1 MIKNA
6 TVACAALLA
15 LGIVQPQLAQEKGG
29 TIRVQ
34 LNYTGSG
41 TVDANHKIF
50 VALWDS
56 ADFAKPNVRVIPV
69 DVKSTDSKDGVVTFT
84 NVQKSPAYVSA
95 AFDTTGKWDGQ
106 SGPPPAG
113 ASLGMY
119 SSAPPTPEAI
129 NVAAGK
135 SERVTIVF
143 DDSYKMR

>member
-1 MIKNA
+1 MIKN
-6 TVACAALLA
+6 TIVVSAALLA
-15 LGIVQPQLAQEKGG
+15 LGMAQPQLAQQKGG

-34 LNYTGSG
+34 LTYSGSG

-56 ADFAKPNVRVIPV
+56 ADFAKPDAHVVPV

-95 AFDTTGKWDGQ
+95 ALDTTGKWDGQ

-119 SSAPPTPEAI
+119 SSAPPTPDAI
-129 NVAAGK
+129 NVAPGK

-143 DDSYKMR
+143 DDSHKMM

>member
-1 MIKNA
+1 MIKN
-6 TVACAALLA
+6 TIVVSAALLA
-15 LGIVQPQLAQEKGG
+15 LGMAQPQLAQEEGG

-56 ADFAKPNVRVIPV
+56 ADFAKPNARVKPV

-84 NVQKSPAYVSA
+84 NVRKSPAYVSA
-95 AFDTTGKWDGQ
+95 AFDATGKWDGH

-113 ASLGMY
+113 ASVGMY

-129 NVAAGK
+129 DVAPGK
-135 SERVTIVF
+135 SEPVTIAF
-143 DDSYKMR
+143 DDSHKMM

>member
-1 MIKNA
+1 MTKSA
-6 TVACAALLA
+6 TIVCAAVLLA
-15 LGIVQPQLAQEKGG
+15 LGIAQPQLAQQKGG
-29 TIRVQ
+29 TVRVQ

-56 ADFAKPNVRVIPV
+56 PDFVKPDAHIMPV
-69 DVKSTDSKDGVVTFT
+69 EVKSTDDKNGVVTFT

-106 SGPPPAG
+106 SAPPTG

-129 NVAAGK
+129 NVAPGK
-135 SERVTIVF
+135 SERVRIAF
-143 DDSYKMR
+143 DDSHKMM